1 MNFSVKAPAFSGQ
14 TNLNSSSGNIVSQP
28 VKEFGV
34 YKVKNDHGDSFL
46 KNKKTVEQSQELPLL
61 FGQKFINAAIKVAE
75 NIKGNKNN
83 VSASV
88 IGEKLAEE
96 IYGVKVN
103 RS

>member
-1 MNFSVKAPAFSGQ
+1 MNFSVKAPGFSSQ
-14 TNLNSSSGNIVSQP
+14 TNLNSSPENIISQP
-28 VKEFGV
+28 AKEFEFC
-34 YKVKNDHGDSFL
+34 KIKNEQGDSFL
-46 KNKKTVEQSQELPLL
+46 KNKKTVEQSQEPPLL